1 MKIIYLTEDSVR
13 NSVDK
18 SVWSL
23 LYNCGSAIVR
33 DSVFYSIHHPVG
45 SFVLRG
51 PVNNSAKNLTKK
63 LNEN

>member
-1 MKIIYLTEDSVR
+1 MKIIYLTEDSIR
-13 NSVDK
+13 RSIDK

-51 PVNNSAKNLTKK
+51 PVNSSAKNLTKN